1 MNTKFNHL
9 LNEEV
14 ESQLEE
20 VHKIS
25 LGTDESKIA
34 IDGVAKLAD
43 RSIELEKLR
52 IQEEDL
58 AEKRNMDYE
67 LRSEQIK
74 KEHLRGMID
83 IGTKVLIGLGGLAL
97 SVWGTIYTT
106 NFEREDN
113 YTTSASRSWVSSLF
127 KPKRRD

>member
-1 MNTKFNHL
+1 MNTKFDRL
-9 LNEEV
+9 LGEEV

-20 VHKIS
+20 VHKIG

-113 YTTSASRSWVSSLF
+113 YTTSASRSWISGLF

>member
-1 MNTKFNHL
+1 MNTKFNRL
-9 LNEEV
+9 LGEEV
-14 ESQLEE
+14 ESQIEE

-34 IDGVAKLAD
+34 IDGVTKLAD

-113 YTTSASRSWVSSLF
+113 YTTSASRSWIPSLF

>member
-1 MNTKFNHL
+1 MNTKFDRL

-14 ESQLEE
+14 ECQIEE

-34 IDGVAKLAD
+34 IDGVTKLAD

-106 NFEREDN
+106 NFERDDN
-113 YTTSASRSWVSSLF
+113 YTTQASRNWISLLF

>member
-113 YTTSASRSWVSSLF
+113 YTTSASRSWISGLF

>member
-1 MNTKFNHL
+1 MNTKFNRL
-9 LNEEV
+9 LGEEV

-34 IDGVAKLAD
+34 IDGVTKLAD

-58 AEKRNMDYE
+58 AEKRDMDYE

-113 YTTSASRSWVSSLF
+113 YTTSASRSWISSLF

>member
-9 LNEEV
+9 LDEEV

-34 IDGVAKLAD
+34 IDGVTKLAD

-113 YTTSASRSWVSSLF
+113 YTTSASRSWISGLF

>member
-1 MNTKFNHL
+1 MNTKFDRL
-9 LNEEV
+9 LGEEV

-113 YTTSASRSWVSSLF
+113 YTTSASRSWISSLF

>member
-1 MNTKFNHL
+1 MNTKFNRL

-14 ESQLEE
+14 ECQIEE

-34 IDGVAKLAD
+34 IDGVTKLAD

-106 NFEREDN
+106 NFERDDN
-113 YTTSASRSWVSSLF
+113 YTTQASRNWISSLF

>member
-1 MNTKFNHL
+1 MNIKFNRL
-9 LNEEV
+9 LGEEV
-14 ESQLEE
+14 ESQIEE

-34 IDGVAKLAD
+34 IDGVVKLAD

-74 KEHLRGMID
+74 KEHLRGVID

-113 YTTSASRSWVSSLF
+113 YTTSASRSWISGLF

>member
-1 MNTKFNHL
+1 MNTKFDRL
-9 LNEEV
+9 LGEEV

>member
-1 MNTKFNHL
+1 MNTKFNRL

-14 ESQLEE
+14 ECQIEE

-34 IDGVAKLAD
+34 IDGVTKLAD

-106 NFEREDN
+106 NFERDDN
-113 YTTSASRSWVSSLF
+113 YTTSASRGWVSSLF

>member
-1 MNTKFNHL
+1 MNTKFDRL

-43 RSIELEKLR
+43 RSIELEKMR

-113 YTTSASRSWVSSLF
+113 YTTSASRSWISGLF

>member
-1 MNTKFNHL
+1 MNTKFNRL
-9 LNEEV
+9 LDEEL
-14 ESQLEE
+14 ESQFEE

-34 IDGVAKLAD
+34 IDGVTKLAD

-74 KEHLRGMID
+74 KEHFRGMID

-113 YTTSASRSWVSSLF
+113 YTTSASRSWIGSLF

>member
-1 MNTKFNHL
+1 MNTKFNRL

-14 ESQLEE
+14 ECQIEE

-34 IDGVAKLAD
+34 IDGVTKLAD

-106 NFEREDN
+106 NFERDDN
-113 YTTSASRSWVSSLF
+113 YTTSASRSWVSNLF

>member
-1 MNTKFNHL
+1 MNTKFNRL

-14 ESQLEE
+14 ECQIEE

-34 IDGVAKLAD
+34 IDGVTKLAD

-113 YTTSASRSWVSSLF
+113 YTTSASRSWISSLF

>member
-34 IDGVAKLAD
+34 IDGVTKLAD

-113 YTTSASRSWVSSLF
+113 YTTSASRSWISSLF

>member
-1 MNTKFNHL
+1 MNTKFNRL
-9 LNEEV
+9 LDEEL

-113 YTTSASRSWVSSLF
+113 YTTSASRSWISGLF

>member
-1 MNTKFNHL
+1 MNTKFNRL
-9 LNEEV
+9 LGEEV

-34 IDGVAKLAD
+34 IDGVTKLAD

-113 YTTSASRSWVSSLF
+113 YTTSASRSWISSLF

>member
-1 MNTKFNHL
+1 MNTKFNRL
-9 LNEEV
+9 LDDEL

-34 IDGVAKLAD
+34 IDGVTKLAD

-113 YTTSASRSWVSSLF
+113 YTTSASRSWIGSLF

>member
-1 MNTKFNHL
+1 MNIKFNRL
-9 LNEEV
+9 LGEEV
-14 ESQLEE
+14 ESQIEE

-34 IDGVAKLAD
+34 IDGVTKLAD

-113 YTTSASRSWVSSLF
+113 YTTSASRSWISGLF

>member
-1 MNTKFNHL
+1 MNTKFDRL
-9 LNEEV
+9 LGEEV
-14 ESQLEE
+14 ESQIEE

-34 IDGVAKLAD
+34 IDGVVKLAD

-113 YTTSASRSWVSSLF
+113 YTTSASRSWISSLF

>member
-1 MNTKFNHL
+1 MNTKFDRL
-9 LNEEV
+9 LGEEV

-113 YTTSASRSWVSSLF
+113 YTTSASRSWISGLF

>member
-1 MNTKFNHL
+1 MNTKFDRL
-9 LNEEV
+9 LGEEV

-34 IDGVAKLAD
+34 IDGVVKLAD

-106 NFEREDN
+106 NFERDDN
-113 YTTSASRSWVSSLF
+113 YTTQASRSWISSLF